1 MDCDQVRE
9 ILDAYVLGAADR
21 EEAHGLEEHVAEC
34 LACWDQLSEAQQVAA
49 ALALGVPLATA
60 SPRLRERVL
69 ASARTSLRCPSPWL
83 PAIGSGFRRLWPA
96 GVFALGSAAVALA
109 AFLFL
114 RMDNLGNENDQ
125 LRSQVVAASQLTDQ
139 LRQMEAIRSA
149 PDVKSVALQ
158 AQPWAPE
165 VVASFYWSEVTGRGA
180 LVCSKLAPLEPGQV
194 YQLWLLFDGQA
205 ISAGTFTPWQGVGYL
220 IFELGPLTE
229 HPHAV
234 GVSVEPEGG
243 SPAPSSEMILL
254 APFPHDY

>member
-1 MDCDQVRE
+1 MDCDQVKE

-21 EEAHGLEEHVAEC
+21 EEARGLEEHVADC
-34 LACWDQLSEAQQVAA
+34 LACWDQLSQAQQVAA
-49 ALALGVPLATA
+49 SLALGVPLERA

-69 ASARTSLRCPSPWL
+69 ASVRTSPRRPSPRL
-83 PAIGSGFRRLWPA
+83 PAIGGFRRLWPA
-96 GVFALGSAAVALA
+96 GVSALGSAAVALA
-109 AFLFL
+109 ILLFL
-114 RMDNLGNENDQ
+114 RMDNLGDENEQ

-139 LRQMEAIRSA
+139 LRQMEAVRSA

-165 VVASFYWSEVTGRGA
+165 VVASFYWSEVTSRGA

-205 ISAGTFTPWQGVGYL
+205 ISAGTFTPWQGIGYL
-220 IFELGPLTE
+220 IFDLGPLTE
-229 HPHAV
+229 HPDAV
-234 GVSVEPEGG
+234 GVSVEPLGG
-243 SPAPSSEMILL
+243 SRTPSSEMILL